1 MENGIN
7 PDRQAELCDDQLP
20 VIARVG
26 RGIKGDGFKVVIS
39 DPDTNCETHLE
50 GMSYDEATKLWTSE
64 WLSENINGG
73 CLSYQYKLRPYA
85 NPATFTMT
93 FIYRRPG
100 RPEWSWTTPSI
111 PYVWNVDD
119 DGGRTDPD
127 AIVGSG
133 VATIFLRSGAS
144 NPWVEKLVYPD
155 GTTREDYNAPAQ
167 GEAWTSNIT
176 FGYGGDVEVPNL
188 DDIAKIIGVSK
199 DTIVNILNSVPGALA
214 GSDNVKDYV
223 DDQNVTQTT
232 TILNHV
238 HNDLGW
244 GGEMP
249 SGVTVKKYIDDR
261 VTELNNRI
269 TQVSTDLTDLI
280 NALGTKNANTLA
292 DILTKIYLGGTIN
305 SSTGAITWPTA
316 DKIALGN
323 INVYSGGSAG
333 FIKTH
338 ADGENDLKAE

>member
-26 RGIKGDGFKVVIS
+26 RGIKGDGYKVVIS

-133 VATIFLRSGAS
+133 VATIFLRSGAG

-188 DDIAKIIGVSK
+188 DDIAKIIGVPK

-214 GSDNVKDYV
+214 GSDNVKD
-223 DDQNVTQTT
+223 
-232 TILNHV
+232 
-238 HNDLGW
+238 
-244 GGEMP
+244 
-249 SGVTVKKYIDDR
+249 YIDDR

-280 NALGTKNANTLA
+280 NDLGTKNANTLA

>member
-26 RGIKGDGFKVVIS
+26 RGIKGDGYKVVIS

-64 WLSENINGG
+64 WLSEYINGG

-188 DDIAKIIGVSK
+188 DDIAKIIGVPK

-214 GSDNVKDYV
+214 GSDNVKDY
-223 DDQNVTQTT
+223 
-232 TILNHV
+232 
-238 HNDLGW
+238 
-244 GGEMP
+244 
-249 SGVTVKKYIDDR
+249 IDDR
-261 VTELNNRI
+261 VTEINNRITQVSTELNNRI

-280 NALGTKNANTLA
+280 NALGTKNAKTLA

>member
-20 VIARVG
+20 TIARVG
-26 RGIKGDGFKVVIS
+26 RGIKGDGYKVVIS

-176 FGYGGDVEVPNL
+176 FGYDGDVEVPNL
-188 DDIAKIIGVSK
+188 DDIAKIIGVPK

-214 GSDNVKDYV
+214 GSDNVKDY
-223 DDQNVTQTT
+223 
-232 TILNHV
+232 
-238 HNDLGW
+238 
-244 GGEMP
+244 
-249 SGVTVKKYIDDR
+249 IDDR
-261 VTELNNRI
+261 VTELNNRITQVSTELNNRI

-280 NALGTKNANTLA
+280 NALGTKNAKTLA

>member
-26 RGIKGDGFKVVIS
+26 RGIKGDGYKVVIS

-73 CLSYQYKLRPYA
+73 CLSYQYKMRPYS

-188 DDIAKIIGVSK
+188 DDIAKIIGVPK

-214 GSDNVKDYV
+214 GSDNVKDY
-223 DDQNVTQTT
+223 
-232 TILNHV
+232 
-238 HNDLGW
+238 
-244 GGEMP
+244 
-249 SGVTVKKYIDDR
+249 IDDR
-261 VTELNNRI
+261 VTELNNRITQVSTDLNNRI

>member
-26 RGIKGDGFKVVIS
+26 RGIKGDGYKVVIS

-214 GSDNVKDYV
+214 GSDNVKDY
-223 DDQNVTQTT
+223 
-232 TILNHV
+232 
-238 HNDLGW
+238 
-244 GGEMP
+244 
-249 SGVTVKKYIDDR
+249 IDDR
-261 VTELNNRI
+261 VTELNNRITQVSTELNNRI

-280 NALGTKNANTLA
+280 NDLGTKNANTLA